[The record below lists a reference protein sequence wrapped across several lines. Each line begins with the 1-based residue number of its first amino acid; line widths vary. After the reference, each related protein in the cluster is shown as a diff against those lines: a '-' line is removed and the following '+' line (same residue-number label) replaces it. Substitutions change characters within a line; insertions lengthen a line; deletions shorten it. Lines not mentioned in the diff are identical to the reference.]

1 MVALSSSA
9 SGSGCPVSVR
19 TCHNFTLSNFR
30 TASDCQ
36 GLRKGPATR
45 SKGSGMELSKL
56 RPVFVRLLNRC
67 PAQTR
72 PNRRVEA
79 QALDL
84 HRPRPPTRGA
94 RVHAVAPAGPAPATG
109 QRRKGAA
116 VAWAPPARLQE
127 PSQVKV
133 ALLLERGYSTAKP
146 SNGQSLSV
154 IGKHESIDTIYN
166 IHTMQVLLYI
176 FQLEKALPQFKLT
189 HPALFHQT
197 FYQSIP
203 SYNKSKT

>member
-67 PAQTR
+67 PTQTR

-133 ALLLERGYSTAKP
+133 ALLLGLNLRVQWRKPLFERAC
-146 SNGQSLSV
+146 Q
-154 IGKHESIDTIYN
+154 
-166 IHTMQVLLYI
+166 
-176 FQLEKALPQFKLT
+176 
-189 HPALFHQT
+189 ALFLLP
-197 FYQSIP
+197 IP
-203 SYNKSKT
+203 ERNLAWTPL